1 LLHFSLKSGTIF
13 YRNRPRNRLRYRDRS
28 YRLRVSG
35 LTLVSNFITITGL
48 QDQVYSSSIPLFSII
63 LARFVSMKLFDQYP
77 VSLTN
82 SLSGKKE
89 ILNVINPGHL
99 GLYVCGPTVYN
110 NVHLGNVRT
119 FMMFDIV
126 ARYFRFLEYK
136 VRYVR
141 NITDVGHL
149 ENDADEGEDKI
160 AKKARLE
167 QLEPMEIVKHYTE
180 GFHQVM
186 RQFNILPPNIEPS
199 ATGHIV
205 EQIEIV
211 KKLIANGFAY
221 EVNGSVYFDVTRY
234 NADHH
239 YGILSGRVVEEL
251 MESGRKLDSQDEKR
265 NKIDF
270 ALWKKASPHHI
281 MRWPSPWGDGFPG
294 WHIEC
299 TVMSTK
305 YLGETFDIHGGGMDL
320 KFPHHEC
327 EIAQAVGA
335 TGKTPVH
342 YWLHTN
348 MLTVNGQKMSKS
360 LGNSFLPSE
369 LFAGNH
375 PLLDKGYG
383 PMTVRFFMLQS
394 HYSST
399 LDFSNDALRAAE
411 KGYKKLSNALGAA
424 KKLVHSVNGKPD
436 PELATSLN
444 SMIDDLHRNMSD
456 DFNTATTL
464 ATLFEMSAR
473 INDFKSGNVALSSLD
488 GDTFERFRNAYTSFM
503 EDVLGLTEEEEHN
516 QALLDGVIKV
526 LIDLRKKARHDRD
539 FSLSDKI
546 RDDLKVMGVQLMDG
560 KDGDMSFTI
569 D

>member
-1 LLHFSLKSGTIF
+1 
-13 YRNRPRNRLRYRDRS
+13 
-28 YRLRVSG
+28 
-35 LTLVSNFITITGL
+35 
-48 QDQVYSSSIPLFSII
+48 
-63 LARFVSMKLFDQYP
+63 MKAYDKYP

-89 ILNVINPGHL
+89 VFKPLNPGHV
-99 GLYVCGPTVYN
+99 GMYVCGPTVYN

-119 FMMFDIV
+119 FMMFDLIS
-126 ARYFRFLEYK
+126 RYFRFLGYK

-160 AKKARLE
+160 SKKARLE
-167 QLEPMEIVKHYTE
+167 ELEPMEVVKQYTE
-180 GFHQVM
+180 DFHDVM
-186 RQFNILPPNIEPS
+186 RQFNILPPSIEPS
-199 ATGHIV
+199 ATGHII
-205 EQIEIV
+205 EQIEII
-211 KKLIANGFAY
+211 KKLIRNGFAY

-234 NADHH
+234 NSTHH
-239 YGILSGRVVEEL
+239 YGILSKRIVEEL

-265 NKIDF
+265 NKVDF
-270 ALWKKASPHHI
+270 ALWKKASPYHI

-335 TGKTPVH
+335 TGKSPVN
-342 YWLHTN
+342 YWVHTN

-360 LGNSFLPSE
+360 LGNSFLPDE
-369 LFAGNH
+369 LFSGSHA
-375 PLLDKGYG
+375 LLEKGYG

-399 LDFSNDALRAAE
+399 LDFSNEALIAAE
-411 KGYKKLSNALGAA
+411 KGYKKLSNALTTLKRLSHPGGVTTINPELENLLL
-424 KKLVHSVNGKPD
+424 KLVD
-436 PELATSLN
+436 ELHL
-444 SMIDDLHRNMSD
+444 NMSD
-456 DFNTATTL
+456 DFNSATTL
-464 ATLFEMSAR
+464 ATLFEMSSR
-473 INDFKSGNVALSSLD
+473 INDFKAGNTSLTTINPE
-488 GDTFERFRNAYTSFM
+488 TFGLFKNGYIGFLE
-503 EDVLGLTEEEEHN
+503 EVLGLTEEIEHN
-516 QALLDGVIKV
+516 QELLNSVIEV
-526 LIDLRKKARHDRD
+526 LVDLRKKARQDRN
-539 FSLSDKI
+539 FELSDKI
-546 RDDLKVMGVQLMDG
+546 RDDLKGMGIQLMDG
-560 KDGDMSFTI
+560 KDGEMNFTI